1 MRAIG
6 HAIDA
11 LPLPRIVRALGEPSD
26 CSGFGASFVLRVSF
40 VCFVSG
46 SLGGYE
52 ENKVEE

>member
-46 SLGGYE
+46 LLAGYE
-52 ENKVEE
+52 ENKVKE